1 MKGANYIM
9 KPEPSFYQSIFTFD
23 NESDFYGDK
32 GKGKRDMK
40 PEKDNS
46 GVSSLKEYLKNASE
60 KVPNPIKKTKKT
72 NQNGEEVVTIELDK
86 EALSEG
92 KKLAKQKL
100 ASLKQ
105 AAFSKESFFDN
116 RPNSFGV
123 DINITKTSDNIEDM
137 KEKFMKHL
145 DEFVYGTTGS
155 SLRWDP
161 ETYWVR
167 EFGFHSSSDK
177 EESAEE
183 GNEEVDT
190 ETAILFTHSKVK
202 GEPGVLTNVKK
213 VGFSNAFDMMV
224 RNEIPFTVINSSQIS
239 DIDMIVKRAKQTFKD
254 ISGKKIPKS
263 DDFFVLVL
271 PSSNS

>member
-40 PEKDNS
+40 PENDNS

-72 NQNGEEVVTIELDK
+72 NENGEEVVTIELDK

-92 KKLAKQKL
+92 KKVAKQKL

-123 DINITKTSDNIEDM
+123 DINTTKASNNIEDM

-202 GEPGVLTNVKK
+202 GEPGILTNVKK
-213 VGFSNAFDMMV
+213 VGFSNAVDVMA

-254 ISGKKIPKS
+254 ISGKRIPKS
-263 DDFFVLVL
+263 EDFFVLVL
-271 PSSNS
+271 PASNS